1 MVPAHSVDRINEV
14 LIFIDRNLDSDLPL
28 DTIARI
34 GCYSPFHL
42 HRLFK
47 TVTGETLNN
56 YITRKRIEKIA
67 GCLMFRKDIAVAELA
82 AKYGFSSNATLT
94 RAFTKYYGVSPTRFR
109 HMLPGEY
116 SKIGKTDSKNGEVP
130 AIFDQYICDIK
141 NCLNNMNKNAKIE
154 VKQLPA
160 MHIAYTTCIG
170 VGELERSFEKMM
182 QWARK
187 ARLME
192 QPDFKMVRIF
202 HDSFRITAPDRVR
215 MSIGTPAPPDAET
228 GDTIGIT
235 TMLKGKY
242 IVASMLIAPPD
253 FGKAWESLFVWM
265 NENGYKKAPGDPY
278 ELIYNN
284 YNTHPEGKSQVDMC
298 IPIL

>member
-1 MVPAHSVDRINEV
+1 MIAAHSADRINEV
-14 LIFIDRNLDSDLPL
+14 LFFIDHNLDGDLSL
-28 DTIARI
+28 DTLARV

-56 YITRKRIEKIA
+56 YITRKRIETIA
-67 GCLMFRKDIAVAELA
+67 GCLMYRKDIAVGSLA
-82 AKYGFSSNATLT
+82 VQYGFSSNATLT

-116 SKIGKTDSKNGEVP
+116 SKICKTDSKNSEAP
-130 AIFDQYICDIK
+130 AIFDQYICDIN
-141 NCLNNMNKNAKIE
+141 NCLNYMKMNANIE

-160 MHIAYTTCIG
+160 MRIAYTTCIG
-170 VGELERSFEKMM
+170 VGELERSFEQMM

-187 ARLME
+187 ARILE
-192 QPDFKMVRIF
+192 RPDFKMVRIF
-202 HDSFRITAPDRVR
+202 HDSFRITAPERVR
-215 MSIGTPAPPDAET
+215 MSIGAPAPPDAET
-228 GDTIGIT
+228 GDAIGLT
-235 TMLKGKY
+235 TTPKGKY

-265 NENGYKKAPGDPY
+265 NENGYKKAPGDPF
-278 ELIYNN
+278 EMIYNN

-298 IPIL
+298 IPIQ

>member
-1 MVPAHSVDRINEV
+1 MNSAHPADRINEA
-14 LIFIDRNLDSDLPL
+14 LWYIDNNLDRDLSL
-28 DTIARI
+28 ETVSRV

-47 TVTGETLNN
+47 TATGETLNN

-67 GCLMFRKDIAVAELA
+67 GCLMFRKDISVGTLA
-82 AKYGFSSNATLT
+82 LQFGFSGNAALT
-94 RAFTKYYGVSPTRFR
+94 RAFKKYYGVSPTQFR
-109 HMLPGEY
+109 LLAPGKY
-116 SKIGKTDSKNGEVP
+116 SKICKTDSKMGKDS
-130 AIFDQYICDIK
+130 AIFDQYICDIN
-141 NCLNNMNKNAKIE
+141 NCLNYMMMNAKIE

-160 MHIAYTTCIG
+160 LSIAYTTCIG
-170 VGELERSFEKMM
+170 VGQLDAAFGKMM
-182 QWARK
+182 QWARQ
-187 ARLME
+187 ARVLD

-215 MSIGTPAPPDAET
+215 MSIGVPAPPDAET
-228 GDTIGIT
+228 GEAVGMTTIN
-235 TMLKGKY
+235 KGKH

-253 FGKAWESLFVWM
+253 FGKSWEGLFVWM
-265 NENGYKKAPGDPY
+265 NENGYKKAPGDPF

-284 YNTHPEGKSQVDMC
+284 YATHPEGKSRVDMC